1 MPSLILLPFLLA
13 AALALAAGGPLIRFL
28 QSLKAGQAISSDAP
42 QRHQAKAGTPTMGGL
57 IILASGLAA
66 PLVLLLGGA
75 PYGRPG
81 TLLVGTPL
89 CALVLLALAF
99 TLIGFLDDFLIVRRG
114 KNLGL
119 KARQKLAGQFLFAA
133 IFVYWVHAAYRAP
146 AAYAGSSQDPVTLW
160 IWSAFQVLL
169 LVGMS
174 NAVNLTDGLDGLA
187 GGVSLPVWIVLAI
200 LATYGPRG
208 DHGVAGFAAAFA
220 GGTLGYLWFNAHPAQ
235 VFMGDTGSLPIGA
248 AMAGAAILTG
258 QEWILLLAG
267 GVHVVEAASVTL
279 QVISFKT
286 TGRRIFRMSPL
297 HHHFELAGWPET
309 RVVMRFTIASVLFS
323 GLALWLALRGA

>member
-13 AALALAAGGPLIRFL
+13 AALALATGGPLIRFL
-28 QSLKAGQAISSDAP
+28 QSLKARQTISSDAP

-57 IILASGLAA
+57 ILLGGGLIA
-66 PLVLLLGGA
+66 PLVLLLEGQ

-81 TLLVGTPL
+81 TLLAGTPL
-89 CALVLLALAF
+89 LALVLLALAF
-99 TLIGFLDDFLIVRRG
+99 TGIGFLDDFLIVRRG

-119 KARQKLAGQFLFAA
+119 KARQKLAGQFLFATL
-133 IFVYWVHAAYRAP
+133 FVYWVHAAYRPP
-146 AAYAGSSQDPVTLW
+146 AAFGMASETGAALW
-160 IWSAFQVLL
+160 AWSAFQVLL

-187 GGVSLPVWIVLAI
+187 GGVSLPVWIVLAL
-200 LATYGPRG
+200 LASYGIRG
-208 DHGVAGFAAAFA
+208 DHGVAAFAAAFA

-267 GVHVVEAASVTL
+267 GVHVIEAASVTL

-286 TGRRIFRMSPL
+286 TGKRIFRMSPL
-297 HHHFELAGWPET
+297 HHHFELLGWPET
-309 RVVMRFTIASVLFS
+309 RVVTRFTIASVLFS
-323 GLALWLALRGA
+323 AAALWLALRNA